1 MAQVRGTFSALYD
14 NVDKTVYAL
23 LNQQLK
29 ELPPIWTKIYEKKS
43 SDRKFE
49 RFQTVTPFGD
59 VPEKPEGNVY
69 VMDLIRPGYQKDIT
83 PVEFGLG
90 FEATETAMED
100 DQFDI
105 LSKYATWL
113 AFSARVVQEKYAARP
128 FNNGFSTQLTPD
140 GVTLFNVAHVLAG
153 GTGTA
158 KNRPSTDADLAYAS
172 LDQAM
177 ADVQT
182 ETKLESGQIVS
193 PVMNW
198 ILYVPPALEML
209 ADRIIM
215 SAGLPGTNDNDRNPI
230 KARRNIEIVVNPYL
244 TDIDGWFLVAKPMSA
259 HGGVCVNRLPIGM
272 TDPMQDARTG
282 NRIYKVR
289 FRQAWDFFT
298 WQNVYGTQGA

>member
-1 MAQVRGTFSALYD
+1 MAQVRGTFSQLYD
-14 NVDKTVYAL
+14 NVDKTVYTL

-29 ELPPIWTKIYEKKS
+29 ELPPIWTSVYNRKS

-49 RFQTVTPFGD
+49 RFLTVTPFGD

-69 VMDLIRPGYQKDIT
+69 VMDLIRPGWQKDIT

-128 FNNGFSTQLTPD
+128 YNNGFTTQLTPD
-140 GVTLFNVAHVLAG
+140 GVTLFNTAHQLAG
-153 GTGTA
+153 GGTA

-182 ETKLESGQIVS
+182 ETKLESGQIVA
-193 PVMNW
+193 PVMDW

-209 ADRIIM
+209 ADRLVN
-215 SAGLPGTNDNDRNPI
+215 STGLPGTNENDRNPI
-230 KARRNIEIVVNPYL
+230 KARRNITIVVNPYL
-244 TDIDGWFLVAKPMSA
+244 TDLDGWFLVAKRKDA
-259 HGGVCVNRLPIGM
+259 HGGVCVDRLGIGM
-272 TDPMQDARTG
+272 TDPMQDARSG

-298 WQNVYGTQGA
+298 WQGVYGTQGA